1 MRKMLQFES
10 CMTFKSLK
18 QLKVTVTSTLPD
30 ALQKVWI
37 SWVLCQ
43 TPKNH
48 MPMSKQMWHPRNPHC
63 SMAARPEH
71 RCKSQAMVAFQ
82 NKYKK
87 SRERHKQQKY
97 TVHYMI
103 DSRVSDMAYAAC
115 VSCFINLGFII
126 LNYHMNL
133 LHCQYFSFFNP
144 CAIVLGLP
152 IARHLVLRLLRPCK
166 FISSIISWHH
176 RHCIE
181 NFRA

>member
-18 QLKVTVTSTLPD
+18 QLKVTVTLPN

-71 RCKSQAMVAFQ
+71 RCKSQAMVTFQ

-126 LNYHMNL
+126 LYFTILFL
-133 LHCQYFSFFNP
+133 LQFLRHRIGVTHCSSFGLTFITSVQIHLQHHFMAP
-144 CAIVLGLP
+144 SPLHRKLSRLSTIV
-152 IARHLVLRLLRPCK
+152 
-166 FISSIISWHH
+166 IS
-176 RHCIE
+176 
-181 NFRA
+181 